1 MKKLVIIL
9 FTVLSFNAYSQIGM
23 SYSIGSIGGMP
34 KVTGISSPILI
45 SSENCFLISNN
56 ITKFWSSKKGEFF
69 ATCLVDLDYIKL
81 SIKITPNPVTTYA
94 NIKFLNM
101 IQKDNRFKLTV
112 FNNIGQPEILK
123 EVSQEAFLSGYKL
136 DMTSL
141 ASGYYF
147 IQIGS
152 STILQTFK
160 ILKN

>member
-1 MKKLVIIL
+1 LKKLVIIL